1 MSSLHTYVFNNMGS
15 LKADMTDQT
24 QENMQNTRF
33 GNYSVSNYFSN
44 NSTDSQVNFAMQQPG
59 LFFGRGGGIS
69 SSVIDIESNLFN
81 KIESERGT
89 EKLQLFARPFATVP
103 YLGRGGGNP
112 VLESQL
118 QQGETIRDLK
128 SVSTISE
135 TTYIDYN
142 QYPMSDDL
150 RKQISNPANSVEEL
164 AMNGWIRGGASS
176 RD

>member
-1 MSSLHTYVFNNMGS
+1 MHQRLGIGVEGLRAAHHHPVQRRVQRGQAGFGIDRAALDARGDAALHG
-15 LKADMTDQT
+15 
-24 QENMQNTRF
+24 E
-33 GNYSVSNYFSN
+33 
-44 NSTDSQVNFAMQQPG
+44 G
-59 LFFGRGGGIS
+59 LARHRGG
-69 SSVIDIESNLFN
+69 ID
-81 KIESERGT
+81 
-89 EKLQLFARPFATVP
+89 QLFARPFATVP

-112 VLESQL
+112 ILESQL

>member
-15 LKADMTDQT
+15 LKSDMTDQT

-33 GNYSVSNYFSN
+33 SNYSVSNYFSN
-44 NSTDSQVNFAMQQPG
+44 NATDSQVSFATQQPG
-59 LFFGRGGGIS
+59 LFFGKGGIA

-89 EKLQLFARPFATVP
+89 EKLQLFARPFVTVP

-135 TTYIDYN
+135 TTYIDYDK
-142 QYPMSDDL
+142 YPMSDTL